1 MTFLE
6 LNHWKCKTYL
16 ISCQETRRA
25 ALVDPIREKIERY
38 LSYLA
43 YHGLALDSLID
54 THTHADHR
62 SATFELSELTGAQVV
77 MHRKAPAPRVG
88 VHVEDGDTINVG
100 NVPIKVLYTPGHT
113 SDG

>member
-1 MTFLE
+1 MR
-6 LNHWKCKTYL
+6 
-16 ISCQETRRA
+16 I
-25 ALVDPIREKIERY
+25 
-38 LSYLA
+38 
-43 YHGLALDSLID
+43 
-54 THTHADHR
+54 
-62 SATFELSELTGAQVV
+62 TFEVIELTGAQVI